1 MPCALLASSSAHAGP
16 PFRTDDPEPVD
27 VGHWEIYEFSTAT
40 HVAGDTAGTLSG
52 IDANYGAAPGLQL
65 HAAFPIAFDKLG
77 DSGLVAGYGDT
88 EFGFKYRFVTED
100 EGGWRPQV
108 AIYPA
113 IDFPTGDAA
122 RNLGTGQTHMFLPTW
137 LQKSFAD
144 WTSFAGLGYCVNP
157 GVGNRNYW
165 YFGWALQRQLAR
177 NVAVGAEL
185 FHQTASTVGGKDQTG
200 FDLGVTYDLSEHYH
214 LLFSAGQGLQN
225 RTTTNAFSYY
235 AALQITF

>member
-1 MPCALLASSSAHAGP
+1 
-16 PFRTDDPEPVD
+16 
-27 VGHWEIYEFSTAT
+27 
-40 HVAGDTAGTLSG
+40 
-52 IDANYGAAPGLQL
+52 
-65 HAAFPIAFDKLG
+65 
-77 DSGLVAGYGDT
+77 
-88 EFGFKYRFVTED
+88 
-100 EGGWRPQV
+100 
-108 AIYPA
+108 
-113 IDFPTGDAA
+113 
-122 RNLGTGQTHMFLPTW
+122 
-137 LQKSFAD
+137 
-144 WTSFAGLGYCVNP
+144 VNP